1 MNREHKYHGSLCLA
15 FLVTKVFLL
24 RAQLSMRLR
33 ISEPKN
39 IMRRGGAEGE
49 VKGGIG
55 GLILVVV
62 DLRLPSDLE
71 VRYTLS

>member
-1 MNREHKYHGSLCLA
+1 
-15 FLVTKVFLL
+15 
-24 RAQLSMRLR
+24 MRLR
-33 ISEPKN
+33 IIEPSN
-39 IMRRGGAEGE
+39 ILRRGGAEGE

>member
-1 MNREHKYHGSLCLA
+1 
-15 FLVTKVFLL
+15 
-24 RAQLSMRLR
+24 MRLR
-33 ISEPKN
+33 IIEPSN
-39 IMRRGGAEGE
+39 ILRRGGAEGE

-71 VRYTLS
+71 IHYALS

>member
-1 MNREHKYHGSLCLA
+1 
-15 FLVTKVFLL
+15 
-24 RAQLSMRLR
+24 MRLR

-39 IMRRGGAEGE
+39 IMRRGGAVGE
-49 VKGGIG
+49 VNGGLG